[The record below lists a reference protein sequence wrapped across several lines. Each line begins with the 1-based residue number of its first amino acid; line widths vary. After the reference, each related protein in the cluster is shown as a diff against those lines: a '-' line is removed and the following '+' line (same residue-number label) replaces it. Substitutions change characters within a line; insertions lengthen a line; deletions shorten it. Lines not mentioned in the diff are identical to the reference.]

1 MHVLINDLIQ
11 NNEVGVIIAK
21 GENIICDLTLTDYD
35 LNELSDDEFE
45 IEDNYNT
52 IIINKNWDIDVTENG
67 FALLDDDIKIVIICH

>member
-21 GENIICDLTLTDYD
+21 GEKVICDLTLTDYD

-45 IEDNYNT
+45 IEDNYNA